1 MIDRTQT
8 ILYLFEVQ
16 RLFVALLLP
25 EPQLSQ
31 LALLQAGLPGAR
43 WVPPEK
49 FHMTVR
55 FIGEV
60 EDYLVEDIAQAL
72 GELEVKDFQVQLEGV
87 GVFDPGN
94 RPRSLW
100 AAVKDHAP
108 LSALHEKCNQALRRL
123 DVMEERRKYL
133 PHVSL
138 ARFVDVHHDRL
149 IQYLQGNG
157 DFSAPPFWAG
167 EFYLL
172 RSHLTRHGAVYEIV
186 EEYPLLPN

>member
-1 MIDRTQT
+1 M
-8 ILYLFEVQ
+8 YLSEVQ
-16 RLFVALLLP
+16 RLFIALLIP
-25 EPQLSQ
+25 ELQSSQ

-49 FHMTVR
+49 FHMTLR

-60 EDYLVEDIAQAL
+60 EDHLVEDIAEAL
-72 GELEVKDFQVQLEGV
+72 EELQVPDFEVQLNGV

-100 AAVKDHAP
+100 AAVKDP
-108 LSALHEKCNQALRRL
+108 TPMSALHEKCNQALRKL
-123 DVMEERRKYL
+123 NVMEERRKYL

-138 ARFVDVHHDRL
+138 ARFLDVQQDRL

-157 DFSAPPFWAG
+157 DFNLPPFWA
-167 EFYLL
+167 ESFYLI
-172 RSHLTRHGAVYEIV
+172 RSHLTRHGAVYEII
-186 EEYPLLPN
+186 EEYPLLQQ